1 MRESIGTVSLLNFI
15 IFFILLVFAFLA
27 GTLSYYKAYRVNN
40 AIVSAIEKYE
50 GFNKMSYEEIEERL
64 ASLGYER
71 IEFTCPKTV
80 THDGATANLIAIN
93 NHDGSIYTVS
103 DPTTIDYGYCIY
115 FYKNDTV
122 LKDSSGNKA
131 TTDRY
136 DSYEVLTFISYKFP
150 VIQSL
155 LKLRV
160 SSRTARIF
168 YFDE

>member
-15 IFFILLVFAFLA
+15 IFFILLIFAFLA

-50 GFNKMSYEEIEERL
+50 GFNPMSEIAINEQL
-64 ASLGYER
+64 GSFGYER
-71 IEFTCPKTV
+71 IEFNCPETV
-80 THDGATANLIAIN
+80 EHDGRTGHLIDTNGNDANPADVN
-93 NHDGSIYTVS
+93 
-103 DPTTIDYGYCIY
+103 YGYCVY
-115 FYKNDTV
+115 RYQNDTIYNAF
-122 LKDSSGNKA
+122 DGSGLA

-136 DSYEVLTFISYKFP
+136 DSYEVLTFITFKFP

-160 SSRTARIF
+160 SSRTSRIY
-168 YFDE
+168 YFSD